1 MSHHEH
7 DQQPDQTADQDREG
21 PNPERPDP
29 PGNPAEHTSPRS
41 NPEPDPHRLEIAEE
55 DQERTIGT

>member
-1 MSHHEH
+1 MTEHE
-7 DQQPDQTADQDREG
+7 QPEQTTERTPAEES

-41 NPEPDPHRLEIAEE
+41 NPDPDPDRLEIATE